1 MRLCQGHRVQHHQS
15 MGAAS
20 SVGRAWEGDRLYTK
34 ILVCGAGDE
43 DRLFDIANGLAHGY
57 LEESAQNVAEKVA
70 GCIRRFVPEH
80 LLGEWK
86 YANWLAAQPVL
97 DALLDNLV
105 AAKVLIPP
113 ENGVGAEGCWMNVE
127 K

>member
-1 MRLCQGHRVQHHQS
+1 MC
-15 MGAAS
+15 S
-20 SVGRAWEGDRLYTK
+20 SDL
-34 ILVCGAGDE
+34 
-43 DRLFDIANGLAHGY
+43 
-57 LEESAQNVAEKVA
+57 EKVA